1 MNDLQLFS
9 FNSQS
14 VRVISV
20 NGDPWFVA
28 TDVLDAIKS
37 GTKISALKSVISDG
51 LGDDY
56 LNSTPIPDSLGREQ
70 ETTIIHEAAVTFL
83 VSRSRTET
91 GKAFNRLLHS
101 EILPS
106 IRKTGKYEVIASQP
120 EIKTSIPVIASRELA
135 LETARSV
142 SEIKDLLADTDPRLC
157 QLLVDVAINDAVN
170 SIKAIAP
177 ANEAQW
183 MGVAEIAEYF
193 KLPVTPQNR
202 TALGKFVKAAC
213 GNIGKQESRI
223 CNGRMMPIWC
233 YPFPNSEVEKAV
245 KNFFK

>member
-1 MNDLQLFS
+1 MDLQLFL
-9 FNSQS
+9 FNDQS
-14 VRVISV
+14 VRVILF

-28 TDVLDAIKS
+28 NDVLNAIKS
-37 GTKISALKSVISDG
+37 STKVNALKSVVSDG
-51 LGDDY
+51 LGEGY
-56 LNSTPIPDSLGREQ
+56 VNSTPLESSGGIQ

-91 GKAFNRLLHS
+91 GRAFNRLLHTV
-101 EILPS
+101 ILPS
-106 IRKTGKYEVIASQP
+106 IRKTGKYEVIPSQP

-213 GNIGKQESRI
+213 GNIGKQETRI